1 MDLSLFVKVFRK
13 GMGRILK
20 VLIIGGMAAG
30 PKTAARLRRLAPD
43 AQITIIEQGE
53 YISFGACGMPFYMAK
68 LVPQFDSLY
77 ATSYGVARDSDFFLT
92 RKDVR
97 VLTGTRAV
105 AIDRAN
111 KKVRA
116 LNLKSQQQYELD
128 YDYLVLTTGAEVV
141 SPPIEGIELPG
152 VFFMHQPHDAL
163 QLQSYLQSRNAQHV
177 TVIGAGVIGM
187 EMADAL
193 AGHRLQVTVCEAGQ
207 QVLPKLLDADI
218 ARLVTRQMQQHK
230 VDLQL
235 SCQVKT
241 LNADEEGRVRSVT
254 TTAGEFSTDAVVVAT
269 GVRPRVDLAKEAG
282 LEISSSGAIKVD
294 AHLRTSDPSIFAA
307 GDCAAQVNTIS
318 QREVYVP
325 LASTANKQGRVVADN
340 IAGLNTEFN
349 AVMGTTVLQAFD
361 LNIGKTGLGERE
373 ARELGCEVIAG
384 IVSGHD
390 APHYYPLHGTVT
402 IKLIADRRAGKILG
416 AQVCGSGDGV
426 KRLDVLGTAMKF
438 GASLK
443 DIANLDLG
451 YAPPYSEAI
460 DVAIHAANMLENK
473 RIGQAQGVSPTQLEQ
488 MKKEGRKVC
497 FLDIR
502 EPDEVRATPLKEENV
517 LVIPFGELRDRYQEI
532 PQDQLV
538 AVYCGLGIRSYDA
551 VCFLHSKGLNQ
562 AAYIEGGRS
571 TWW

>member
-1 MDLSLFVKVFRK
+1 M
-13 GMGRILK
+13 K

-30 PKTAARLRRLAPD
+30 PKTAARLRRLLPD

-53 YISFGACGMPFYMAK
+53 YISFGACGMPFYVAK

-77 ATSYGVARDSDFFLT
+77 ATSYGVARDSDFFLS
-92 RKDVR
+92 RKDVQ
-97 VLTGTRAV
+97 VLTGTRAA

-111 KKVRA
+111 KKVLA
-116 LNLKSQQQYELD
+116 FNLKSQQQYELD
-128 YDYLVLTTGAEVV
+128 YDYLVLTTGAQAV
-141 SPPIEGIELPG
+141 SPSIEGIDLPG
-152 VFFMHQPHDAL
+152 VFFMHQPHDAEKL
-163 QLQSYLQSRNAQHV
+163 QAYLHDRQAQHV

-193 AGHRLQVTVCEAGQ
+193 AGRRLQVTVCEAGK

-218 ARLVTRQMQQHK
+218 ARLVARQMQRSK

-235 SCQVKT
+235 SCQVQT
-241 LNADEEGRVRSVT
+241 LHADEEGHVKNVT
-254 TTAGEFSTDAVVVAT
+254 TTSGEFITDAVVVAT
-269 GVRPRVDLAKEAG
+269 GVRARVDLAKQAG
-282 LEISSSGAIKVD
+282 LEISSGGAIKVD
-294 AHLRTSDPSIFAA
+294 AHLRTSDPCIFAA
-307 GDCAAQVNTIS
+307 GDCAAQLNTIS

-325 LASTANKQGRVVADN
+325 QASTANKQGRVVADN

-361 LNIGKTGLGERE
+361 LNIGKTGLGEQE
-373 ARELGCEVIAG
+373 AVDMGRDVITG

-390 APHYYPLHGTVT
+390 APHYYPVHGTVT
-402 IKLIADRRAGKILG
+402 IKLMADRATGQILG

-426 KRLDVLGTAMKF
+426 KRLDVLSTAIKF

-473 RIGQAQGVSPTQLEQ
+473 RMGQAQGVSPTQLEQ
-488 MKKEGRKVC
+488 MKKAGQEIC

-502 EPDEVRATPLKEENV
+502 EPDEVKATPLQEENV
-517 LVIPFGELRDRYQEI
+517 LVIPFQELRDRYQEI
-532 PQDQLV
+532 PSDRLV
-538 AVYCGLGIRSYDA
+538 AVFCGLGIRSYDA
-551 VCFLHSKGLNQ
+551 VCFMHDKGL
-562 AAYIEGGRS
+562 
-571 TWW
+571 

>member
-1 MDLSLFVKVFRK
+1 
-13 GMGRILK
+13 MGRIMK

-30 PKTAARLRRLAPD
+30 PKTAARLRRLMPD

-53 YISFGACGMPFYMAK
+53 YISFGACGMPFYVGK

-92 RKDVR
+92 RKDVQ
-97 VLTGTRAV
+97 VLTGTKAV
-105 AIDRAN
+105 AINREN
-111 KKVRA
+111 KKVLV
-116 LNLKSQQQYELD
+116 LNIKSQQQYELD
-128 YDYLVLTTGAEVV
+128 YDYLVLTTGAKPV
-141 SPPIEGIELPG
+141 SPLIKGIDLSG
-152 VFFMHQPHDAL
+152 VFFMHQPNDAEK
-163 QLQSYLQSRNAQHV
+163 LQSYLQIRNAQHV

-187 EMADAL
+187 EIADAL
-193 AGHRLQVTVCEAGQ
+193 AGRRLQVTVCEAGP
-207 QVLPKLLDADI
+207 QVLPKLLDTDM
-218 ARLVTRQMQQHK
+218 ARLVARQMQECK
-230 VDLQL
+230 VDLRL
-235 SCQVKT
+235 SCQVQT
-241 LNADEEGRVRSVT
+241 LNSDEEGCVSSVT
-254 TTAGEFSTDAVVVAT
+254 TAAGEFMTDAVVVAV

-282 LEISSSGAIKVD
+282 LEIGSTGAIKVD

-307 GDCAAQVNTIS
+307 GDCAAQFHVIS
-318 QREVYVP
+318 QQEVYIP
-325 LASTANKQGRVVADN
+325 LASTANKQGRAVADN

-361 LNIGKTGLGERE
+361 FNIGKTGLGERE
-373 ARELGCEVIAG
+373 AAALGSDVISG

-402 IKLIADRRAGKILG
+402 IKLSADRKTGKIWG
-416 AQVCGSGDGV
+416 AQVCGTGDGV
-426 KRLDVLGTAMKF
+426 KRLDILGTAMKF

-488 MKKEGRKVC
+488 MKREGLDIC

-502 EPDEVRATPLKEENV
+502 EPDEVKATPLKEENV
-517 LVIPFGELRDRYQEI
+517 LVIPFRELRDRYQEI
-532 PQDQLV
+532 PQDRLV
-538 AVYCGLGIRSYDA
+538 AVFCGLGIRSYDA
-551 VCFLHSKGLNQ
+551 VCFLHSKGLQ
-562 AAYIEGGRS
+562 KAAYIEGGRS
-571 TWW
+571 TWL